1 MIHSLFPTAVGI
13 YDMQVPDNI
22 TEDYLRSLDISG
34 YHGLVSNGESSHD
47 TVKGEEYLLNYPG
60 MEYIKD
66 QIQQCINNY
75 SAEVGLEPLALT
87 GSWFNI
93 MKSEGY
99 VLPHHHR
106 VSTVSGAFYVSSEPN
121 TCPLF
126 LKNPLDNT
134 KMLDL
139 PAIRNQYTSNT
150 AQIDSIKGRLIIFPS
165 YIEHYTEINQSE
177 QSRIVISFNTL
188 PISVINTIKKV
199 DLVVA
204 PL

>member
-1 MIHSLFPTAVGI
+1 MIYSLFPTAVGV

-34 YHGLVSNGESSHD
+34 HHGLVANGESSHNTD
-47 TVKGEEYLLNYPG
+47 ISKEFLLNYTG
-60 MEYIKD
+60 MEHIKD

-75 SAEVGLEPLALT
+75 SDEVGLEPLAIT
-87 GSWFNI
+87 SSWFNI
-93 MKSEGY
+93 MKPEGH

-134 KMLDL
+134 KMLDI
-139 PAIRNQYTSNT
+139 AASRNQYTSDT

-165 YIEHYTEINQSE
+165 YIEHHTEINQSE

-188 PISVINTIKKV
+188 PISAINSIKKV
-199 DLVVA
+199 DFNVA